1 MSDLPTADPETFIG
15 ELEEMDLSEIKDKTF
30 LVAISTG
37 DRAKPKFIPESVCGP
52 FDFLEMVE
60 TVANIHMQEQ
70 LHAKAMIPSKTF
82 GKPPQVLDAC
92 TIDYIEAKHVEILM
106 EAMLSGELENKKA
119 TCKAGFIDYLK
130 KEEDAEQDAST

>member
-1 MSDLPTADPETFIG
+1 MNDLPTANPENFIG
-15 ELEEMDLSEIKDKTF
+15 ELEEMDLSEIKDHTF

-52 FDFLEMVE
+52 FSFLEMVE

-106 EAMLSGELENKKA
+106 EALLSGEFENKKA
-119 TCKAGFIDYLK
+119 TCKAGFISNVQEVK
-130 KEEDAEQDAST
+130 NVEQNPST